1 MYGIGDMRLANALEP
16 LLGSPTKIRLLRALL
31 ASGGRGW
38 SGRELA
44 GRSRVSSAQAARDLR
59 ELGEVGIIDR
69 KVSGRSYVWRLN
81 TQHVLAD
88 ALEALFGSEG
98 RLRDELLRE
107 LAKELRSAPIESAR
121 LFGSFARGEERPDSD
136 VDLYLVLRSA
146 KDREQV
152 ERSLAR
158 VRDRIWSRFGNP
170 VTALVYTREEARH
183 PKNPD
188 LMISIERDGRDLR

>member
-1 MYGIGDMRLANALEP
+1 MCGLRDMRLANALEP
-16 LLGSPTKIRLLRALL
+16 LLGSPSKIRLLRALL

-38 SGRELA
+38 TGRALA
-44 GRSRVSSAQAARDLR
+44 GRARVSPAQAARDLR
-59 ELGEVGIIDR
+59 ELGEIGIVDR
-69 KVSGRSYVWRLN
+69 TVIGRSYLWRLN
-81 TQHVLAD
+81 AQHVLAD
-88 ALEALFGSEG
+88 ALGALFGSEE

-107 LAKELRSAPIESAR
+107 LAKELRSAPVESAR
-121 LFGSFARGEERPDSD
+121 LFGSFARAEERPDSD

-146 KDREQV
+146 KDREKV

-158 VRDRIWSRFGNP
+158 IRDRIWSRFGNP

-188 LMISIERDGRDLR
+188 LMISIERDGQQLR